1 MCLETNS
8 GLNMGT
14 LTTRGEE
21 SIVEEKTKKGGAKS
35 ISHQEWLARSWKQYE
50 TSLRENDM

>member
-1 MCLETNS
+1 
-8 GLNMGT
+8 MGT

-35 ISHQEWLARSWKQYE
+35 ISHQE
-50 TSLRENDM
+50 

>member
-21 SIVEEKTKKGGAKS
+21 SIIEKKTRKGGARS
-35 ISHQEWLARSWKQYE
+35 ISHQEWSARSSKQYE